1 MWYTDPLRGI
11 ELRPMNAIKI
21 TSNSSLCIV
30 NCEHWRSYNK
40 RPLIGPTLSELPIKS
55 VPFGWYIEAYL
66 LKTIQE
72 IQDKFNFLS
81 YIFWKF
87 FKELVKI

>member
-1 MWYTDPLRGI
+1 MWFTDPLRGT

-21 TSNSSLCIV
+21 SSNSSLCIV
-30 NCEHWRSYNK
+30 NCEHWRSYNI

-55 VPFGWYIEAYL
+55 VPFGWYIKACL

-72 IQDKFNFLS
+72 IQDYFYSIS
-81 YIFWKF
+81 YIFWTFSKN
-87 FKELVKI
+87 